1 MLLRV
6 KGVLDLA
13 GEAAPVVVQGVHHV
27 FHPPVRL
34 SGWPD
39 ADRRSRLVFITT
51 GFDPKAIADSFD
63 ARFNVPDSASSS
75 DSTLRLCS

>member
-1 MLLRV
+1 
-6 KGVLDLA
+6 
-13 GEAAPVVVQGVHHV
+13 
-27 FHPPVRL
+27 VRL

-63 ARFNVPDSASSS
+63 ARFNVPDRASSS
-75 DSTLRLCS
+75 DSTSRLCS